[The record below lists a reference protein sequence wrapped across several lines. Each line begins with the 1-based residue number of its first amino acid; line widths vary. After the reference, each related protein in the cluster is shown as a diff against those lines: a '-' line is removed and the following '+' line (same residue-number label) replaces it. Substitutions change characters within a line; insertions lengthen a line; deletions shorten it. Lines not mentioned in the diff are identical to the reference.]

1 MSTGEVDDLASMSI
15 REQTSARFA
24 SYRPEAEELFALCQ
38 LEPDTCCSRMASSLA
53 GLTPEEVAH
62 RLKIYRRNLV
72 AYERRP
78 TLWEEPWG
86 GPRSGSVAPW
96 GSCRSPGSTGPC
108 LPSC

>member
-1 MSTGEVDDLASMSI
+1 M
-15 REQTSARFA
+15 
-24 SYRPEAEELFALCQ
+24 FALCQ

-86 GPRSGSVAPW
+86 RPGEPPEEAAKGICAPL
-96 GSCRSPGSTGPC
+96 
-108 LPSC
+108 LPDQEARPTATRWILT